1 MKGIIIFSLVFSILI
16 FNVFSAYAQQP
27 QLASYREIA
36 QIFVDEKIQN
46 QTTAFIT
53 LSTTSPLEMR
63 VPAQLDQKIH
73 NDSNITSI
81 TITNADTCVLGIVNQ
96 ACILVNLSEPS
107 LLGSHDIRKI
117 QSDAR
122 AEGDIL
128 IGDINKDFG
137 LSAGFW
143 SVYVNPQVGLNGA
156 LGTSGAVSG
165 NRTISVVYT
174 MSKSDS
180 KYLYDGFSAILLA
193 SQIKDSG
200 GFLDAAKKM
209 TSNSNSSVTFAI
221 VPEKNISI
229 YQLQVANRF
238 PIKNQ
243 ITTISPLDLFGLDKL
258 DRSSYFNAGFFP
270 LNSILQITLL
280 SNQHLAVTNHGGDLI
295 PVTEKNGQKLPAD
308 LTKTGWLFD
317 PSSGNHITAVY
328 LFGTTF
334 SASKNDLTLTIGNS
348 ATGVENP
355 IQPVTPTPPKPAITD
370 STSYVLVGIVA
381 AAGIAI
387 YIFLRKR

>member
-1 MKGIIIFSLVFSILI
+1 MKRIIIFSFVFLILI

-53 LSTTSPLEMR
+53 LSTTSTLEMR
-63 VPAQLDQKIH
+63 VPEQLDQKIH
-73 NDSNITSI
+73 NNGNITSI
-81 TITNADTCVLGIVNQ
+81 
-96 ACILVNLSEPS
+96 S
-107 LLGSHDIRKI
+107 LPHQIR
-117 QSDAR
+117 
-122 AEGDIL
+122 
-128 IGDINKDFG
+128 
-137 LSAGFW
+137 
-143 SVYVNPQVGLNGA
+143 NG
-156 LGTSGAVSG
+156 
-165 NRTISVVYT
+165 
-174 MSKSDS
+174 
-180 KYLYDGFSAILLA
+180 
-193 SQIKDSG
+193 G
-200 GFLDAAKKM
+200 GFVDAAKKM
-209 TSNSNSSVTFAI
+209 ASNSNSTVTFAI

-229 YQLQVANRF
+229 YQLQVARHF

-243 ITTISPLDLFGLDKL
+243 IDTISPLDLFELDKL

-270 LNSILQITLL
+270 LNSILQVTLL
-280 SNQHLAVTNHGGDLI
+280 SNQSLTITNHGGGLV
-295 PVTEKNGQKLPAD
+295 PTVEKNGQNLPAD
-308 LTKTGWLFD
+308 LTKAGWLFD

-334 SASKNDLTLTIGNS
+334 SASKNDLMLTIGNTT
-348 ATGVENP
+348 AGVENP

>member
-1 MKGIIIFSLVFSILI
+1 MKRIIIFSLVFSILI

-36 QIFVDEKIQN
+36 QIFVDEKVQN

-63 VPAQLDQKIH
+63 VPAQLDEKIH
-73 NDSNITSI
+73 NDSNITSV
-81 TITNADTCVLGIVNQ
+81 TITNAATCVLGVVNR
-96 ACILVNLSEPS
+96 ACVLVNLSEPS
-107 LLGSHDIRKI
+107 LIGTHDIKKI

-122 AEGDIL
+122 AEGDTL

-137 LSAGFW
+137 LSAEFW
-143 SVYVNPQVGLNGA
+143 SVYVNPQAGLNGA

-165 NRTISVVYT
+165 NETISVVYT

-180 KYLYDGFSAILLA
+180 KYLYDGFTAILLA
-193 SQIKDSG
+193 SQLKDSG

-209 TSNSNSSVTFAI
+209 ANNANSSVTFAI
-221 VPEKNISI
+221 VPEKNISL

-280 SNQHLAVTNHGGDLI
+280 SNHQLAITNHGGDLI

-334 SASKNDLTLTIGNS
+334 SASKNDLTLTIGNTT
-348 ATGVENP
+348 AGVENP
-355 IQPVTPTPPKPAITD
+355 IQSATPTPPKPAITD
-370 STSYVLVGIVA
+370 YTSYVLVGIVA

>member
-1 MKGIIIFSLVFSILI
+1 MKRIIIFSLVFLILI

-53 LSTTSPLEMR
+53 LSTTSTLEMR
-63 VPAQLDQKIH
+63 VPEQLDQKIH
-73 NDSNITSI
+73 NNGNITSI
-81 TITNADTCVLGIVNQ
+81 TITNADRCVLGIVNQ
-96 ACILVNLSEPS
+96 SCVLINISEPS
-107 LLGSHDIRKI
+107 LIESYNITKI
-117 QSDAR
+117 QTNAH
-122 AEGDIL
+122 AIGDTL
-128 IGDINKDFG
+128 IGDINKAFG
-137 LSAGFW
+137 LSAEFD
-143 SVYVNPQVGLNGA
+143 SVYINTKSELSAA

-180 KYLYDGFSAILLA
+180 KYLYDGLTAILLPH
-193 SQIKDSG
+193 QIRDGG
-200 GFLDAAKKM
+200 GFVDAAKKM
-209 TSNSNSSVTFAI
+209 ASNSNSTVTFAI

-229 YQLQVANRF
+229 YQLQVARHF

-243 ITTISPLDLFGLDKL
+243 IDTISPLDLFELDKL

-270 LNSILQITLL
+270 LNSILQVTLL
-280 SNQHLAVTNHGGDLI
+280 SNQSLAITNHGGDLV
-295 PVTEKNGQKLPAD
+295 PTVEKNGQNLPAD
-308 LTKTGWLFD
+308 LTKAGWLFD

-334 SASKNDLTLTIGNS
+334 SASKNDLTLTIGNTT
-348 ATGVENP
+348 AGVENP
-355 IQPVTPTPPKPAITD
+355 IQHTTPTPPKPVITD
-370 STSYVLVGIVA
+370 YTSYVLVGIVA

>member
-1 MKGIIIFSLVFSILI
+1 MKCIIIFSLVFSILV

-36 QIFVDEKIQN
+36 QIFIDEKIQN

-63 VPAQLDQKIH
+63 VPEQLDQKIH
-73 NDSNITSI
+73 NNGNITSV
-81 TITNADTCVLGIVNQ
+81 TVTNADTCVLGIKNQ
-96 ACILVNLSEPS
+96 ACVLVNLSEPS
-107 LLGSHDIRKI
+107 LIGSYDIRKI
-117 QSDAR
+117 QSDAS
-122 AEGDIL
+122 AEGDTL
-128 IGDINKDFG
+128 IGDINKAFG
-137 LSAGFW
+137 LSAEFN
-143 SVYVNPQVGLNGA
+143 SVYVNTKGELSGA

-180 KYLYDGFSAILLA
+180 KYLYDGLTTILLPN
-193 SQIKDSG
+193 QVRNSG

-209 TSNSNSSVTFAI
+209 ASYSNSTVTFAI
-221 VPEKNISI
+221 IPEKNISI
-229 YQLQVANRF
+229 YQLQMARHF

-243 ITTISPLDLFGLDKL
+243 VTTISPLDLFELDKL

-270 LNSILQITLL
+270 LNSILQVTLL
-280 SNQHLAVTNHGGDLI
+280 SNQPLAITNHGGDLV
-295 PVTEKNGQKLPAD
+295 PTVEKNGQNLPAD
-308 LTKTGWLFD
+308 LTKAGWLFD

-334 SASKNDLTLTIGNS
+334 SASKNDLTLTIGNTK
-348 ATGVENP
+348 AGVKNP
-355 IQPVTPTPPKPAITD
+355 IQLATPTPPKPAITD
-370 STSYVLVGIVA
+370 YTSYVLVGIVA

>member
-1 MKGIIIFSLVFSILI
+1 MKWIIIFSLVFSILI
-16 FNVFSAYAQQP
+16 FNVFNAYAQQP

-36 QIFVDEKIQN
+36 QVLVDEKIQN

-53 LSTTSPLEMR
+53 LSTTSPLEIR

-73 NDSNITSI
+73 NNGNITSV
-81 TITNADTCVLGIVNQ
+81 TITNADRCVLGVVNQ
-96 ACILVNLSEPS
+96 ACVLINIVEPS
-107 LLGSHDIRKI
+107 LVESYNITKI
-117 QSDAR
+117 QSDAH
-122 AEGDIL
+122 AVGDTL
-128 IGDINKDFG
+128 IVDINRDFG
-137 LSAGFW
+137 LSTEFN
-143 SVYVNPQVGLNGA
+143 SVFINTKGELSGA
-156 LGTSGAVSG
+156 LGTSGSVSG

-180 KYLYDGFSAILLA
+180 KYLYDGLTAILLP
-193 SQIKDSG
+193 SQIRDGG

-209 TSNSNSSVTFAI
+209 ANNSNSTVTFAI

-243 ITTISPLDLFGLDKL
+243 ITTINPLDFFGLDKL

-270 LNSILQITLL
+270 LNSILQVTLL
-280 SNQHLAVTNHGGDLI
+280 SNQPLAITNHGGDLV
-295 PVTEKNGQKLPAD
+295 PTHEVNGQTVPSD
-308 LTKTGWLFD
+308 LTKAGWLFD
-317 PSSGNHITAVY
+317 PSSGYHITAVY
-328 LFGTTF
+328 LFGTSF
-334 SASKNDLTLTIGNS
+334 SASKNDLTLTVGNTTAGIGNS
-348 ATGVENP
+348 TTP
-355 IQPVTPTPPKPAITD
+355 ITPIPPKPITTD
-370 STSYVLVGIVA
+370 YSSYTIIGIVA

>member
-1 MKGIIIFSLVFSILI
+1 MKCIIIFSLIFSILV

-36 QIFVDEKIQN
+36 QIFIDEKIQN

-63 VPAQLDQKIH
+63 VPEQLDQKIH
-73 NDSNITSI
+73 NNGNITSV
-81 TITNADTCVLGIVNQ
+81 TVTNADTCVLGIKNQ
-96 ACILVNLSEPS
+96 ACVLVNLSEPS
-107 LLGSHDIRKI
+107 LIGSYDIRKI
-117 QSDAR
+117 QSDAS
-122 AEGDIL
+122 AEGDTL
-128 IGDINKDFG
+128 IGDINKAFG
-137 LSAGFW
+137 LSAEFN
-143 SVYVNPQVGLNGA
+143 SVYVNTKGELSGA

-180 KYLYDGFSAILLA
+180 KYLYDGLTTILLPN
-193 SQIKDSG
+193 QVRNSG
-200 GFLDAAKKM
+200 GFVDAAKKM
-209 TSNSNSSVTFAI
+209 ASYSNSIVTF
-221 VPEKNISI
+221 V
-229 YQLQVANRF
+229 
-238 PIKNQ
+238 
-243 ITTISPLDLFGLDKL
+243 DKL

-270 LNSILQITLL
+270 LNSILQVTLL
-280 SNQHLAVTNHGGDLI
+280 SNQPLAITNHGGDLV
-295 PVTEKNGQKLPAD
+295 PTVEKNGQNLPAD
-308 LTKTGWLFD
+308 LTKAGWLFD

-334 SASKNDLTLTIGNS
+334 SASKNDLTLTIGNTK
-348 ATGVENP
+348 AGVKNP
-355 IQPVTPTPPKPAITD
+355 IQLATPTPPKPAITD
-370 STSYVLVGIVA
+370 YTSYVLVGIVA

>member
-1 MKGIIIFSLVFSILI
+1 MKRIIIFSLVSLILI

-53 LSTTSPLEMR
+53 LSSTSHLEMR
-63 VPAQLDQKIH
+63 VPEQLDQKIH
-73 NDSNITSI
+73 SNGNITSVI
-81 TITNADTCVLGIVNQ
+81 ITNADRCILGVVDQACVLIN
-96 ACILVNLSEPS
+96 ISDPS
-107 LLGSHDIRKI
+107 LIESHDIAKI
-117 QSDAR
+117 QTNAH
-122 AEGDIL
+122 AAGDTL
-128 IGDINKDFG
+128 IGDINKAFD
-137 LSAGFW
+137 LSAEFN
-143 SVYVNPQVGLNGA
+143 SVYINTKGELSGA
-156 LGTSGAVSG
+156 LGTSGAASG
-165 NRTISVVYT
+165 NRTISVAYT

-180 KYLYDGFSAILLA
+180 KYLYDGLTAILLPQ
-193 SQIKDSG
+193 QIRDNG

-209 TSNSNSSVTFAI
+209 ANNSNSTVTFAI

-229 YQLQVANRF
+229 YQLQVASHF

-243 ITTISPLDLFGLDKL
+243 VTTINPLDFFKLDKL

-270 LNSILQITLL
+270 LNSILQVTLL
-280 SNQHLAVTNHGGDLI
+280 SNQSLAVTNHGGDLV
-295 PVTEKNGQKLPAD
+295 PTTEKNGQNVPSD
-308 LTKTGWLFD
+308 LTKAGWLFD
-317 PSSGNHITAVY
+317 PGSGNHITAIY

-334 SASKNDLTLTIGNS
+334 SASKNELSLTIGN
-348 ATGVENP
+348 ATVGSENP
-355 IQPVTPTPPKPAITD
+355 PQPTTPTPPKPVMAD
-370 STSYVLVGIVA
+370 YTSYVLVGIVV

>member
-1 MKGIIIFSLVFSILI
+1 MKRIIIFSLIFLILI

-53 LSTTSPLEMR
+53 LSTTSTLEMR
-63 VPAQLDQKIH
+63 VPEQLDQKIH
-73 NDSNITSI
+73 NNGNITSI
-81 TITNADTCVLGIVNQ
+81 TITNADRCVLGIVNQ
-96 ACILVNLSEPS
+96 ACVLINISEPS
-107 LLGSHDIRKI
+107 LIESYNITKI
-117 QSDAR
+117 QTNAH
-122 AEGDIL
+122 AIGDTL
-128 IGDINKDFG
+128 IGDINKAFG
-137 LSAGFW
+137 LSAEFD
-143 SVYVNPQVGLNGA
+143 SVYINTKSELSAA

-180 KYLYDGFSAILLA
+180 KYLYDGLTAILLPH
-193 SQIKDSG
+193 QIRDGG
-200 GFLDAAKKM
+200 GFVDAAKKM
-209 TSNSNSSVTFAI
+209 ASNSNSTVTFAI

-229 YQLQVANRF
+229 YQLQVARHF

-243 ITTISPLDLFGLDKL
+243 IDTISPLDLFELDKL

-270 LNSILQITLL
+270 LNSILQVTLL
-280 SNQHLAVTNHGGDLI
+280 SNQSLAITNHGGDLV
-295 PVTEKNGQKLPAD
+295 PTVEKNGQNLPAD
-308 LTKTGWLFD
+308 LTKAGWLFD

-334 SASKNDLTLTIGNS
+334 SASKNDLTLTIGNTT
-348 ATGVENP
+348 AGVENP
-355 IQPVTPTPPKPAITD
+355 IQPATPTPFKPVITD
-370 STSYVLVGIVA
+370 YTSYVLVGIVV

>member
-1 MKGIIIFSLVFSILI
+1 MKHVIILSLVFLILI
-16 FNVFSAYAQQP
+16 FNVFSANAQQP

-36 QIFVDEKIQN
+36 QILVDEKVQN
-46 QTTAFIT
+46 QTTAFIS

-63 VPAQLDQKIH
+63 VPAQLDKKIH
-73 NDSNITSI
+73 NDSNITSV
-81 TITNADTCVLGIVNQ
+81 TITNADTCVLGIKNQ
-96 ACILVNLSEPS
+96 ACVLVNLSEPS
-107 LLGSHDIRKI
+107 LIGSYDIRKI

-122 AEGDIL
+122 AEGDTL
-128 IGDINKDFG
+128 IGDINKDFS
-137 LSAGFW
+137 LSAEFW
-143 SVYVNPQVGLNGA
+143 SVYVNPKAGLNGA

-180 KYLYDGFSAILLA
+180 KYLYDGFTSILLP

-209 TSNSNSSVTFAI
+209 ASNSNSSVTFAI

-258 DRSSYFNAGFFP
+258 DRSSYFNSGFFP
-270 LNSILQITLL
+270 LNSILQVTLL
-280 SNQHLAVTNHGGDLI
+280 SNQHLAITNHGGDLV
-295 PVTEKNGQKLPAD
+295 PVTEKNGQNIPAD
-308 LTKTGWLFD
+308 LTKAGWLFD
-317 PSSGNHITAVY
+317 PSFGNHITAIY

-334 SASKNDLTLTIGNS
+334 SASKDYLTLTIGNTT
-348 ATGVENP
+348 TGVKNP
-355 IQPVTPTPPKPAITD
+355 VQSTTPLPPKPVTAD
-370 STSYVLVGIVA
+370 YSSYTIIGIVA
-381 AAGIAI
+381 AAGVAI

>member
-53 LSTTSPLEMR
+53 LSTTSTLEMR
-63 VPAQLDQKIH
+63 VPEQLDQKIH
-73 NDSNITSI
+73 NNGNITSI
-81 TITNADTCVLGIVNQ
+81 TITNADRCVLGIVNQ
-96 ACILVNLSEPS
+96 ACVLINISDPS
-107 LLGSHDIRKI
+107 LIESHDIPKI
-117 QSDAR
+117 QTR
-122 AEGDIL
+122 AHALGDTL
-128 IGDINKDFG
+128 IGDINKAFG
-137 LSAGFW
+137 LSAEFD
-143 SVYVNPQVGLNGA
+143 SVYINTKSELSAA

-180 KYLYDGFSAILLA
+180 KYLYDGLTAILLPH
-193 SQIKDSG
+193 QIRDGG
-200 GFLDAAKKM
+200 GFVDAAKKM
-209 TSNSNSSVTFAI
+209 ASNSNSTVTFAI

-229 YQLQVANRF
+229 YQLQVARHF

-243 ITTISPLDLFGLDKL
+243 IDTVSPLDLFELDKL
-258 DRSSYFNAGFFP
+258 DRSSYFSAGFFP
-270 LNSILQITLL
+270 LNSILQVTLL
-280 SNQHLAVTNHGGDLI
+280 SNQSLAVTNHGGDLV
-295 PVTEKNGQKLPAD
+295 PTVEKNGQNLPAD
-308 LTKTGWLFD
+308 LTKAGWLFD

-334 SASKNDLTLTIGNS
+334 SASKNDLMLTIGNTT
-348 ATGVENP
+348 AGVENP
-355 IQPVTPTPPKPAITD
+355 ILPATPTPPKPVITD
-370 STSYVLVGIVA
+370 YTSYVLVGIVA